1 MELKPNE
8 MVLFPNGVKADVIN
22 GVMWSDK
29 HQAFM
34 YFTGDSDEEGN
45 PVIYYS
51 TTIIQKP
58 ERKSRKKF
66 TPSKE
71 SCTVQIRPLGETAKA
86 YQIEDGSNGK
96 IGRSSCKVY
105 YKYIAKSIC
114 YTDENGNVFA
124 PLWAMR

>member
-1 MELKPNE
+1 MELKSSE
-8 MVLFPNGVKADVIN
+8 LVLFPNGETAGLIN
-22 GVMWSDK
+22 GVMWSERN
-29 HQAFM
+29 QAFR
-34 YFTGDSDEEGN
+34 YVSSDLDEDGN

-58 ERKSRKKF
+58 ERKSRRQF

-71 SCTVQIRPLGETAKA
+71 SCTVRIRPLGETAKA

-96 IGRSSCKVY
+96 IGRSSCREY

-114 YTDENGNVFA
+114 YTDENGNIFA
-124 PLWAMR
+124 PLWAMK

>member
-1 MELKPNE
+1 MELKANE
-8 MVLFPNGVKADVIN
+8 LVLFSNGEKAGLIN
-22 GVMWSDK
+22 GVMWSKK
-29 HQAFM
+29 HQAFR
-34 YFTGDSDEEGN
+34 FCSSDLDEDGN
-45 PVIYYS
+45 PVILYS

-58 ERKSRKKF
+58 QRKSRSKF

-71 SCTVQIRPLGETAKA
+71 NCTVRIFPLAETSKA